1 MADRQAAAKPG
12 PTPDRPMPHAGYQE
26 TPTQHTKRGDVLID
40 GGRIADN
47 LTSLR
52 EWYELRG
59 VRSFV
64 SRETTN

>member
-1 MADRQAAAKPG
+1 MANRHPTVKPS
-12 PTPDRPMPHAGYQE
+12 PPPDRPMPHAGYQE
-26 TPTQHTKRGDVLID
+26 APTQHTKRGDVLID

-64 SRETTN
+64 SRETTS